1 MRPPDPARAQ
11 PGPRLR
17 RGLAWVIIGPG
28 CKQYAAA
35 AVPSP
40 IKRWARRRKTQA
52 GTPRRLRGFGHAVR
66 RAWQVATWELVAAV
80 CALHHL
86 LSPLR
91 DAEIV
96 MFVDSKAQ
104 PRAVRRDMCALP
116 RQPRQAAL
124 GVLLRGT
131 SRQPDYNALVAD
143 IWFAAA
149 AARCLLSAWYVPSA
163 LNVADAP
170 TRPATKAAEIA
181 AMDREGFTEVAW
193 PWPRAAPWGSC

>member
-1 MRPPDPARAQ
+1 
-11 PGPRLR
+11 
-17 RGLAWVIIGPG
+17 
-28 CKQYAAA
+28 
-35 AVPSP
+35 
-40 IKRWARRRKTQA
+40 
-52 GTPRRLRGFGHAVR
+52 
-66 RAWQVATWELVAAV
+66 
-80 CALHHL
+80 
-86 LSPLR
+86 
-91 DAEIV
+91 

-170 TRPATKAAEIA
+170 ARPATKAAEIA
-181 AMDREGFTEVAW
+181 AMVREGFTEVAW